1 MLYVIHRLVIH
12 RTSYSLH
19 RKNKW
24 DGWRTELNDRLQ
36 KKSAEALLRRSSW
49 SPRKETMDSSPLGE
63 LGWKWLPV
71 KQNFKKSRRINSN
84 FVIVKV
90 IIGIIPYQVFL
101 SRIAHHLG
109 KLIIVKFSIPILRK
123 GVYESNLGNLFAKN
137 LLSLYRYSTAT
148 IMLLLLFVPQKYFAR
163 LKK

>member
-1 MLYVIHRLVIH
+1 MRWL
-12 RTSYSLH
+12 
-19 RKNKW
+19 KNWIKW
-24 DGWRTELNDRLQ
+24 SPA
-36 KKSAEALLRRSSW
+36 KKSAEALLRRSS
-49 SPRKETMDSSPLGE
+49 RKESRDSSPSEE
-63 LGWKWLPV
+63 LGWKWLLV

-90 IIGIIPYQVFL
+90 IVGIIPYQVFL

-163 LKK
+163 VKK